1 MSSRARQ
8 RWHMARKAINLSSR
22 NRKLLLRSLSH
33 VILDVP
39 DAAEDENQ
47 VPSFNINP
55 KLLADMVNG
64 KSLEFLNREGRVE
77 KLTTTLESNLSI
89 GISGDED
96 DLLKRKRHF
105 GSNTYKRLP
114 PKNFLFFVLE
124 ALKRMTSIVLL
135 VCALISLGFGIY
147 EHGLKHGWFDG
158 VTNIVAVLFVV
169 VVSATSSF
177 GFSKRLQQLS
187 YERTVFKVVV
197 VRGGS
202 HREVPAFEVVVGDV
216 VSLQVGDQLPA
227 DGLLFK
233 GFCLKVEE
241 FVLTGESN
249 TVEVTVR
256 DHPFLLSGSKVIDGY
271 GSMLVTSVGMNTG
284 WGSMMSAMSR
294 EPDDHTP
301 LQVQFHSLASRIGKV
316 GLVVAMI
323 VFLVLFF
330 NSGETKLLD
339 MFKTIAIFIN
349 SAIAV
354 VELAIPEG
362 LPLAVTLTLSNFVQ
376 QMKKE
381 NVMTRKLSACERMG
395 EVATICT
402 NKTGTLTVNEM
413 KVVEFWPGRESVS
426 YDDDG
431 SIARKALELL
441 NEGAILNTSSFVRG
455 LISESDPEICSSPT
469 EKQIIAWAVSE
480 NCTRISEIKRNCEV
494 ICVEAFDSEKKR
506 SGVLI
511 RKREKKEIHTHWK
524 GAPELI
530 LVMCSHFYDKN
541 GEVKFMTEGDR
552 KQLEDIITGM
562 ATRGRRCIA
571 FAHKRVRED
580 SGQVCS
586 NLQENELT
594 LLGFLGL
601 DNQCREGVREAVK
614 LCEAAGVKV
623 IMVTGDHVHT
633 AIAVAKQCGILNP
646 QEDQYDGVV
655 VDGAK
660 FRSYSERERMEK
672 INGIKVIARSSPD
685 DKRLLVKSMKQRHSP
700 MALVG
705 HGVLDASALHEADIG
720 IAKGIHG
727 SEVAKESSDMII
739 LDDSFLSVVNSVR
752 RGRSVYNNIGKFI
765 QFQLTVNVAAFVL
778 NFIAAV
784 SFGQV
789 PLSAI
794 QLLWVNVIVDT
805 LGALALAREPPSDDL
820 MLSRPPVN
828 QSELLMDSSSTL
840 MWTNLAAEVLY
851 QVIAL
856 LTLLFK
862 GTSVFGLTE
871 NVTHTLLF
879 NTFVLCQVFN
889 LVNVRVMDKKK
900 IFEGLKKSKMFL
912 VLFMITI
919 LVQVILVE
927 VINKV
932 AGTEKLDWK
941 QWITCIS
948 LAAGSW
954 VVGLVVK
961 WTHEKTT

>member
-1 MSSRARQ
+1 
-8 RWHMARKAINLSSR
+8 MATNLST
-22 NRKLLLRSLSH
+22 LSPPPAH
-33 VILDVP
+33 AVLDVHGN
-39 DAAEDENQ
+39 AAEDENQ
-47 VPSFNINP
+47 VPPFNISPKTLAEMVNP
-55 KLLADMVNG
+55 KN
-64 KSLEFLNREGRVE
+64 LESLNREGVVQ
-77 KLTTTLESNLSI
+77 LTAALQSDLSN
-89 GISGDED
+89 GISGNED
-96 DLLKRKRHF
+96 DLLKRTQHF
-105 GSNTYKRLP
+105 GSNKYKRLP
-114 PKNFLFFVLE
+114 TKNFLFFVLE
-124 ALKRMTSIVLL
+124 ALKNMTSIVLF

-169 VVSATSSF
+169 VVSATSRF

-187 YERTVFKVVV
+187 YERADFKVLV
-197 VRGGS
+197 VRCG
-202 HREVPAFEVVVGDV
+202 RQCEVPASEVVVGDLV
-216 VSLQVGDQLPA
+216 CLEVGDQLPA
-227 DGLLFK
+227 NGLLLK
-233 GFCLKVEE
+233 GSLKVEE
-241 FVLTGESN
+241 FDVTGESI
-249 TVEVTVR
+249 TVEVTVGGK
-256 DHPFLLSGSKVIDGY
+256 PFLLSGSKVTDGY
-271 GSMLVTSVGMNTG
+271 GSMLVTSVGMNTD
-284 WGSMMSAMSR
+284 WGSTMRAMNR
-294 EPDDHTP
+294 EPEPHTP
-301 LQVQFHSLASRIGKV
+301 LQVQFHSLASQIGKV

-330 NSGETKLLD
+330 NSGETKLFD
-339 MFKTIAIFIN
+339 MFKTIVIFIN
-349 SAIAV
+349 SAVAV

-362 LPLAVTLTLSNFVQ
+362 LPLAVTLTLSHFVQ
-376 QMKKE
+376 KMKQDK
-381 NVMTRKLSACERMG
+381 VMTRKLSACERMG
-395 EVATICT
+395 EVAVICT
-402 NKTGTLTVNEM
+402 NKTGTLTVSEM
-413 KVVEFWPGRESVS
+413 KVAEFWLGKESILD
-426 YDDDG
+426 DDDG
-431 SIARKALELL
+431 SVKGKALELL

-455 LISESDPEICSSPT
+455 LISEPEFCSSPT
-469 EKQIIAWAVSE
+469 EKQIIAWAVSKK
-480 NCTRISEIKRNCEV
+480 CTRISEIKRNCEV

-511 RKREKKEIHTHWK
+511 RKRKEKEIHTHWK

-530 LVMCSHFYDKN
+530 LAMCSHFYDRN
-541 GEVKFMTEGDR
+541 GEVKFMTDEDR

-562 ATRGRRCIA
+562 AKRGLRCIS
-571 FAHKRVRED
+571 FAHKRVIED

-586 NLQENELT
+586 NLEENELI

-601 DNQCREGVREAVK
+601 DNQCREGVGEAVK

-633 AIAVAKQCGILNP
+633 AIAVATQCGVLNP
-646 QEDQYDGVV
+646 QEDQYDRVV

-672 INGIKVIARSSPD
+672 ISGIKVIARSSPD

-705 HGVLDASALHEADIG
+705 HGALDASALHEADVG

-739 LDDSFLSVVNSVR
+739 LDDSFLSVVNIVR

-805 LGALALAREPPSDDL
+805 LGAVALAREPPSDDL

-828 QSELLMDSSSTL
+828 QCELLMVGTL

-851 QVIAL
+851 QVTAL

-871 NVTHTLLF
+871 NVTHSTLSS
-879 NTFVLCQVFN
+879 FVKFSIWL
-889 LVNVRVMDKKK
+889 
-900 IFEGLKKSKMFL
+900 
-912 VLFMITI
+912 T
-919 LVQVILVE
+919 
-927 VINKV
+927 
-932 AGTEKLDWK
+932 
-941 QWITCIS
+941 
-948 LAAGSW
+948 
-954 VVGLVVK
+954 
-961 WTHEKTT
+961 